1 MNSSLKRF
9 YPALAL
15 AFLFIQTVRS
25 QESGLKYID
34 ITDLKHYMAVLTSD
48 AFGGRATGEPG
59 LDSAAEFL
67 AANARRIGL
76 KAIDDNRDY
85 LQEYTLV
92 TREMDQENSHI
103 TISRGRKKGEYLD
116 YPFYVF
122 RPDSSHMDISGEV
135 VFAGYGIR
143 SAQDNY
149 DDLDGVDLRDKLVL
163 IMNRGPMNEAGDEN
177 LLSDRNWLYW
187 NSFMHKIPELAGNMP
202 KAILIVQDP
211 KSGYQ
216 SLPQASPRMT
226 RYLSLNR
233 YVKELERG
241 EHSGFNLPVSV
252 FFIHSNVAGE
262 LLKSAG
268 TTLALLQDSI
278 DRHVR
283 PVSFEI
289 PGVRLNLDVAFR
301 IKEKKVPNV
310 AGLIEGSDPEL
321 KKEVIVY
328 SAHYDHLGKNAS
340 GEIYH
345 GADDNASGTA
355 ALLEIGQAFMAER
368 ENLRRSVLILWFS
381 GEEIGLFGSEYY
393 SENPLVPLENT
404 VADLNLDM
412 VGHVRTERDT
422 GMMHGERISVLGMDS
437 IGLIGGQQSSE
448 LKKIDNKITN
458 EMGMHTDTS
467 LNDPNHPYQY
477 YYRSDQFN
485 FARHNVPVLF
495 YSTGVHV
502 DYHKITDTYDRIN
515 FTKLRNV
522 SELAYRVGYE
532 LATRPER
539 IVVDNPYSI
548 WGRMHR

>member
-1 MNSSLKRF
+1 M
-9 YPALAL
+9 
-15 AFLFIQTVRS
+15 
-25 QESGLKYID
+25 
-34 ITDLKHYMAVLTSD
+34 
-48 AFGGRATGEPG
+48 
-59 LDSAAEFL
+59 
-67 AANARRIGL
+67 
-76 KAIDDNRDY
+76 
-85 LQEYTLV
+85 
-92 TREMDQENSHI
+92 
-103 TISRGRKKGEYLD
+103 
-116 YPFYVF
+116 
-122 RPDSSHMDISGEV
+122 
-135 VFAGYGIR
+135 
-143 SAQDNY
+143 
-149 DDLDGVDLRDKLVL
+149 
-163 IMNRGPMNEAGDEN
+163 
-177 LLSDRNWLYW
+177 
-187 NSFMHKIPELAGNMP
+187 
-202 KAILIVQDP
+202 
-211 KSGYQ
+211 
-216 SLPQASPRMT
+216 
-226 RYLSLNR
+226 
-233 YVKELERG
+233 
-241 EHSGFNLPVSV
+241 
-252 FFIHSNVAGE
+252 
-262 LLKSAG
+262 
-268 TTLALLQDSI
+268 
-278 DRHVR
+278 
-283 PVSFEI
+283 
-289 PGVRLNLDVAFR
+289 
-301 IKEKKVPNV
+301 
-310 AGLIEGSDPEL
+310 IEGSDPEL

-539 IVVDNPYSI
+539 IVVDNPYSN